1 MQNALALKKRVG
13 VPLVAVVKNDA
24 YGHGLVR
31 VANVLRDVVDG
42 FAVATVDEAL
52 KIADTGVET
61 MILLP
66 CLTEAELTVASKRGF
81 VVTLSDFPSLSL
93 AERCGLPLAV
103 QIKVDSGN
111 AIILFNQVHNFPF
124 LVNGIGNGFLR
135 QDMLIAPDS
144 FLYLFFSGICQC
156 KKTNSFYTLV
166 IKDFLF
172 IGYDSG

>member
-1 MQNALALKKRVG
+1 MLKIVSGCLCRFHVGFVALPSQKSKRKFWGTVLQQINLHAIVQNALALKKRVG

-31 VANVLRDVVDG
+31 VANVLSDVVDG

-81 VVTLSDFPSLSL
+81 VVTLSDFP
-93 AERCGLPLAV
+93 
-103 QIKVDSGN
+103 
-111 AIILFNQVHNFPF
+111 
-124 LVNGIGNGFLR
+124 
-135 QDMLIAPDS
+135 
-144 FLYLFFSGICQC
+144 
-156 KKTNSFYTLV
+156 
-166 IKDFLF
+166 
-172 IGYDSG
+172 